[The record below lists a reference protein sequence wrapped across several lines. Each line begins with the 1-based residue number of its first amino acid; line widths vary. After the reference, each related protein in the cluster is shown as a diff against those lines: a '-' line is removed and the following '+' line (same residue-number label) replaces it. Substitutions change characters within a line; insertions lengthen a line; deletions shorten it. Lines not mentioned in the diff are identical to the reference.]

1 MQNSVTVQKEK
12 YQQGGKPM
20 TVSSSPIAV
29 ITGVTGGFG
38 QAFAKIF
45 SEKGFEIIG
54 ISRHKPEKPIGR
66 HIVTDLTDP
75 TALPTLV
82 EQINRLTD
90 HVDVF
95 ILNAGVGL
103 YDSWE
108 KMNLDELR
116 NLVELNFFSP
126 VALARLLLP
135 LLKKSKGT
143 IITISSVAG
152 FLPVPYMGA
161 YCASKAAL
169 NAFSDTLRAEVAK
182 DGVHLLNV
190 LPGRINTGFS
200 NRALGSMTPP
210 ETPFAASPEKL
221 ARATFRAF
229 LRKKRQFVY
238 PGWYR
243 LLSGFRRTF
252 PVLYDH
258 LSIKK
263 WKS

>member
-1 MQNSVTVQKEK
+1 
-12 YQQGGKPM
+12 M

-82 EQINRLTD
+82 KQINRLTD

-135 LLKKSKGT
+135 LLKKS
-143 IITISSVAG
+143 
-152 FLPVPYMGA
+152 
-161 YCASKAAL
+161 
-169 NAFSDTLRAEVAK
+169 
-182 DGVHLLNV
+182 
-190 LPGRINTGFS
+190 
-200 NRALGSMTPP
+200 
-210 ETPFAASPEKL
+210 
-221 ARATFRAF
+221 
-229 LRKKRQFVY
+229 
-238 PGWYR
+238 
-243 LLSGFRRTF
+243 
-252 PVLYDH
+252 
-258 LSIKK
+258 
-263 WKS
+263 